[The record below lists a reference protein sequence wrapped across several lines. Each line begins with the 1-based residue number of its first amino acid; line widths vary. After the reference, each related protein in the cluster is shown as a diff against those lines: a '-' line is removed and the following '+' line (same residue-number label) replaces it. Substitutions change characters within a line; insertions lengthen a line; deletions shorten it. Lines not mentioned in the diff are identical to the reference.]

1 MSPTVADAA
10 GRALKRG
17 LKIGSRPR
25 AASKVGPDR
34 TGRGTCH
41 EGAGRWSRRR
51 EAPIRCGFARTYE
64 PNGGGNYL
72 TALTPVARR
81 GEVSGL
87 NAAVPIGHMSSSG
100 PRIGEALDLFL

>member
-1 MSPTVADAA
+1 MSPTVADALR
-10 GRALKRG
+10 RALKRG

-51 EAPIRCGFARTYE
+51 EAPIRCGFARTYDRTA
-64 PNGGGNYL
+64 GA
-72 TALTPVARR
+72 TALGTYTRR
-81 GEVSGL
+81 PTRRSIGVERPRSNRPYVQFGPE
-87 NAAVPIGHMSSSG
+87 NWGAVP
-100 PRIGEALDLFL
+100 PKT